1 VPPPALCSCSGS
13 SIAAEV
19 VCNLSGCV
27 VCYCKHMHP
36 PRHVCDTPVVPGLQD
51 AVEKADIAGLSSAV
65 ERLGLGASRS
75 RDAADGGKAPQAQQA
90 AEQIARQVS
99 NIASTH

>member
-1 VPPPALCSCSGS
+1 
-13 SIAAEV
+13 
-19 VCNLSGCV
+19 
-27 VCYCKHMHP
+27 M
-36 PRHVCDTPVVPGLQD
+36 
-51 AVEKADIAGLSSAV
+51 EKADIAGLSSAV
-65 ERLGLGASRS
+65 EQLGLGAGRS